1 MLDRRSTP
9 PGGPV
14 SASGQ
19 GCDPNSTVDLSIGSS
34 PVGSTVADGSG
45 AFQTPITVSQPVGQ
59 FQVVAVC
66 GPTLTATLDVVLTS
80 TGGPPTTTAAVLL
93 ILLLI
98 VLVAIKWQL
107 FNR

>member
-1 MLDRRSTP
+1 VLDHQSSP

-14 SASGQ
+14 TASGQ
-19 GCDPNSTVDLSIGSS
+19 GCDPNSTVNLSIGPT
-34 PVGSTVADGSG
+34 PVGSTVADSSG
-45 AFQTPITVSQPVGQ
+45 TFHTPITVSEPVGQ
-59 FQVVAVC
+59 FQVIAIC
-66 GPTLTATLDVVLTS
+66 GPTLAATLDVVLTS